1 MKVEK
6 NSMWK
11 GAVLT
16 VLVFALMIGVL
27 MYGASTVNNVSES
40 EKMAELEDSVRR
52 ASILCYAV
60 EGRYPD
66 SAEKLCQH
74 YGLSYDENKY
84 IVQLDS
90 FASNLLP
97 DIRILTIGGEADE

>member
-1 MKVEK
+1 MQAKQ

-16 VLVFALMIGVL
+16 VLVFLVMIGVL
-27 MYGASTVNNVSES
+27 VYGASTVNTRSES
-40 EKMAELEDSVRR
+40 EQMAELEDSVRR

-66 SAEKLCQH
+66 NADKLRQY
-74 YGLSYDENKY
+74 YGLTYDQNKY

-90 FASNLLP
+90 FATNLLP

>member
-27 MYGASTVNNVSES
+27 VYGTSTVSNVSES

-60 EGRYPD
+60 EGRYPN
-66 SAEKLCQH
+66 SAEELCQH
-74 YGLSYDENKY
+74 YGLSYDEDKY

>member
-1 MKVEK
+1 MDNLPNLLGLIHRAGKLAIGEEPV
-6 NSMWK
+6 
-11 GAVLT
+11 A
-16 VLVFALMIGVL
+16 ALCRDHKAYL
-27 MYGASTVNNVSES
+27 LLLAQDA
-40 EKMAELEDSVRR
+40 AENSVRR
-52 ASILCYAV
+52 AAILCYAV

-66 SAEKLCQH
+66 SAEELCQH

>member
-16 VLVFALMIGVL
+16 ILVFALMIGVL

-40 EKMAELEDSVRR
+40 EKMAELEESVRR

-66 SAEKLCQH
+66 DAEHLSQH
-74 YGLSYDENKY
+74 YGLSYDEDKY

>member
-1 MKVEK
+1 MKVKK

-11 GAVLT
+11 GIVMT
-16 VLVFALMIGVL
+16 ILVFGIMIAAL
-27 MYGASTVNNVSES
+27 MYGASTVNNASES
-40 EKMAELEDSVRR
+40 EKMAELENSVRR
-52 ASILCYAV
+52 AAILCYAV

-66 SAEKLCQH
+66 NAGELCRH
-74 YGLSYDENKY
+74 YGLTYDENKY

-97 DIRILTIGGEADE
+97 DIRILTIGGETDE